1 MKIIRDLQE
10 ITLNEPLTA
19 SIGGFDGIHIGH
31 QKIIENVVR
40 NSIKNNT
47 KSALITFK
55 PLPKVFFSKKNFE
68 LISIYQKINILR
80 KFNLDYLIILRF
92 NAELIAM
99 DPIDFIED
107 LLIKKLNVKSLTV
120 GDDFKFG
127 KDQKGSVS
135 DLVTYSKKGYFSIH
149 IEDKHISDNKRIS
162 SSLIREAVL
171 ENNFALA
178 SKMLGRPYSVS
189 GKITH
194 GDKRGSK
201 IGFPTANIKIEPNV
215 LLSGVYAVSTKIN
228 GKKYDGVANI
238 GYKPTFNGENYLF
251 EANIFNFSDDLYGKR
266 LNFEIISKIRETK
279 KFSGIEELKKYINKD
294 INTAKKIFK
303 SNEWL

>member
-31 QKIIENVVR
+31 QKIIENVVG

-68 LISIYQKINILR
+68 LISIYQKIDILR

-92 NAELIAM
+92 NAELISM
-99 DPIDFIED
+99 NPVDFIED
-107 LLIKKLNVKSLTV
+107 LLIQKLNVKSLTV

-303 SNEWL
+303 SNE

>member
-68 LISIYQKINILR
+68 LISIYQKIDILR

-92 NAELIAM
+92 NAELISM
-99 DPIDFIED
+99 NPVDFIED
-107 LLIKKLNVKSLTV
+107 LLIQKLNVKSLTV

-171 ENNFALA
+171 ENNFVLA

-266 LNFEIISKIRETK
+266 LSFEIISKIRETK

-303 SNEWL
+303 SNE

>member
-1 MKIIRDLQE
+1 M
-10 ITLNEPLTA
+10 
-19 SIGGFDGIHIGH
+19 
-31 QKIIENVVR
+31 
-40 NSIKNNT
+40 
-47 KSALITFK
+47 
-55 PLPKVFFSKKNFE
+55 
-68 LISIYQKINILR
+68 
-80 KFNLDYLIILRF
+80 IILRF
-92 NAELIAM
+92 NAELISM
-99 DPIDFIED
+99 NHIDFIED
-107 LLIKKLNVKSLTV
+107 LLIQKLNVKSLTV

-303 SNEWL
+303 SNE

>member
-68 LISIYQKINILR
+68 LISIYQKIDILR

-92 NAELIAM
+92 NAELISM
-99 DPIDFIED
+99 NHIDFIED
-107 LLIKKLNVKSLTV
+107 LLIQKLNVKSLTV

-171 ENNFALA
+171 ENNFVLA

-303 SNEWL
+303 SNE

>member
-10 ITLNEPLTA
+10 ITLNEPLTV

-68 LISIYQKINILR
+68 LISIYQKIDILR

-92 NAELIAM
+92 NAELISM
-99 DPIDFIED
+99 NHIDFIED
-107 LLIKKLNVKSLTV
+107 LLIQKLNVKSLTV

-215 LLSGVYAVSTKIN
+215 LLGGVYAVSTKIN

-303 SNEWL
+303 SNE

>member
-215 LLSGVYAVSTKIN
+215 LLSGVYAVSTIIN

-303 SNEWL
+303 SNE

>member
-68 LISIYQKINILR
+68 LISIYQKIDILR

-92 NAELIAM
+92 NAELISM
-99 DPIDFIED
+99 NHIDFIED
-107 LLIKKLNVKSLTV
+107 LLIQKLNVKSLTV

-303 SNEWL
+303 SNE